1 VTLETQMVTLETQMV
16 TLETLVEEVTQQ
28 QQIQQEVT
36 QMVTLETLVEE
47 VTQMVTQ
54 EVLMAAEE
62 VNLTEEVQTIT
73 IQKVPVE
80 KAMHKA
86 ALPFHDLQK
95 ITFITLKP
103 L

>member
-1 VTLETQMVTLETQMV
+1 
-16 TLETLVEEVTQQ
+16 
-28 QQIQQEVT
+28 
-36 QMVTLETLVEE
+36 
-47 VTQMVTQ
+47 MVTQ